1 MSKKSSVL
9 HRHPLS
15 LSRNFLILLKPHAA
29 MNKLTAILFVSFIF
43 SAFTATAQEETGD
56 LQMKKSFWGTKF
68 ISDGHQLKPKQV
80 LQLME
85 SNPEAYAEFKK
96 AKTNYDVANV
106 FGFIGGFMIGFPLG
120 TAAGGGDP
128 EWGLAA
134 GGAAV
139 VLVAIPFSVA
149 FTKRAKHAVDLYN
162 GNTGGSPTSGLYI
175 SPYGAGA
182 KFVWRF

>member
-1 MSKKSSVL
+1 MNKIKSVL
-9 HRHPLS
+9 L
-15 LSRNFLILLKPHAA
+15 
-29 MNKLTAILFVSFIF
+29 VSFILAALTT
-43 SAFTATAQEETGD
+43 SAQEETGD

-68 ISDGHQLKPKQV
+68 ISGGQLLKPKQV

-85 SNPEAYAEFKK
+85 SSPEAHAEFKK

-106 FGFIGGFMIGFPLG
+106 FGAIGGFMIGFPLG
-120 TAAGGGDP
+120 TAVGGGDP

-139 VLVAIPFSVA
+139 VLVAIPFSIA

-162 GNTGGSPTSGLYI
+162 GNPASSPTSGLYI

-182 KFVWRF
+182 KVVWKF